1 MKKEPSQ
8 ERQNSLLFT
17 LTQRF
22 SLFLAGA
29 LIMSMLLYVT
39 GNFQQFLDG
48 TQEIIL
54 IIASISSLGLIIF
67 SAAGIIQ
74 SIVFGIVYKHKRF
87 WFALIPFGLAEL
99 LAVTLLIVSRMILTL
114 TGGYAA

>member
-87 WFALIPFGLAEL
+87 WFALIPFGLASL
-99 LAVTLLIVSRMILTL
+99 
-114 TGGYAA
+114 